1 MIGQLNIGYN
11 FEWNIMNLFWLTV
24 NFPLKVTDC
33 INDTDETNATT
44 TNDDDGKIYRRRG
57 GDGNTSGM
65 KYHFTNYI

>member
-1 MIGQLNIGYN
+1 
-11 FEWNIMNLFWLTV
+11 MNLFWLTV